1 MLDLTKLQID
11 IFAETSI
18 THAEIKTHLPHARLH
33 TSAKTG
39 DILRVIPESNII
51 ILIDGNFDF
60 TNSIWHKEILCAL
73 EKGITVIGASSM
85 GALRAAELDVFGMIG
100 FGFAYECYKN
110 NITDDDSEVAINYY
124 RLGDEMIQT
133 IPSINIRATCD
144 TLIDNK
150 LCTQQAAHE
159 LFNSAHNIFYKRRTW
174 QALQSTLTAD
184 AFNLLKTYYVNAKYN
199 DAYQC
204 ITQLADMINKA
215 KAQEITSFTTPSTI
229 PLNKLKQDTFC
240 SDEFAALLFILQKM
254 QKMQNKDH
262 LKDSSLNVSHE
273 AQELSK
279 LTQWSINIC
288 EFALCQLK
296 HTGIALTDLGFMR
309 SLNIIRLNLE
319 LNDGEVFKQ
328 WCIDKKL
335 DMSLVETTFRNLLLI
350 KRLANAYACEHQL
363 NYGF

>member
-18 THAEIKTHLPHARLH
+18 THAQIKAHLPHAHLH

-39 DILRVIPESNII
+39 DILRVTPNSNII

-60 TNSIWHKEILCAL
+60 TNSVWHKEILCAL

-124 RLGDEMIQT
+124 RLGDEMLQT

-144 TLIDNK
+144 ALINSR
-150 LCTQQAAHE
+150 LCTQQTANDI
-159 LFNSAHNIFYKRRTW
+159 FTSTHNIFYKRRTW
-174 QALQSTLTAD
+174 EVLQSTLTCD
-184 AFNLLKTYYVNAKYN
+184 QFNLLKTHYINAKYN

-204 ITQLADMINKA
+204 ITELANIIAKT
-215 KAQEITSFTTPSTI
+215 KAQESISFTTPSTI
-229 PLNKLKQDTFC
+229 PLNKLKQDIFC
-240 SDEFAALLFILQKM
+240 NDEFAALLFILQKIH
-254 QKMQNKDH
+254 NKSDH
-262 LKDSSLNVSHE
+262 KKTNSDITYE
-273 AQELSK
+273 AQELNK
-279 LTQWSINIC
+279 LTHWPINIC

-296 HTGIALTDLGFMR
+296 HTGIALTDIGFMR
-309 SLNIIRLNLE
+309 SLNIIRLNLGF
-319 LNDGEVFKQ
+319 NDGDIFKQ
-328 WCIDKKL
+328 WCIDKQL
-335 DMSLVETTFRNLLLI
+335 DMSVVETTFRNLLLI
-350 KRLANAYACEHQL
+350 KRLANAYACEHQF
-363 NYGF
+363 NYGY